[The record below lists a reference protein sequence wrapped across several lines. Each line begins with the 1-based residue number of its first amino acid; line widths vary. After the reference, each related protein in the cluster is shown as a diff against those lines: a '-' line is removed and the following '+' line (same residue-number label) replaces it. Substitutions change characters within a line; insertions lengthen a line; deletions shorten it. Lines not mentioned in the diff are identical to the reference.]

1 MSENDENMVKDYG
14 AKDIKVLKGL
24 DGVRKRPAMYIGD
37 TGKKGLHHL
46 IFEVLDNSVDEAM
59 AGHANYIKV
68 VFNEDYSVSISDNG
82 RGIPIDI
89 HEEFKKPAVEVI
101 LENLHSGGKFDKK
114 SYRISGGLHGVGL
127 SVVNA
132 LTKYLKVDIKRN
144 GKCYKQTYSR
154 GKKVSE
160 PEITYCNSHQTGT
173 EIWFYPD
180 DEIFDFNPEEPI
192 FNFSTVANRMR
203 ELAFL
208 TPGTKFEIIDEISE
222 KREVFLYEGGLK
234 EFIKHL
240 NQEKQPL
247 HDDIIYINDEYEL
260 DENSKI
266 YIEIAMQYN
275 QGYQTNILTY
285 ANTINTIEGGT
296 HLTGFKSALTRTLNS
311 YIEKDMEKKYKD
323 HALSG
328 SDAREGLS
336 AVISVKLPEP
346 QFESQTKIKLGNPE
360 IRQFVSQTV
369 SDKLYQYL
377 QENPT
382 TAKKIVLKTIEAKL
396 AREAAQNARS
406 LVRRK
411 SFLENVRLPGKL
423 ADCSSTDPKECEL
436 FIVEGDSAGG
446 SAKQGRDRNYQAI
459 LPLRGKI
466 LNVEKARIDK
476 ILQNNEIQSIIK
488 ALGVGVQGV
497 NDEDFNLDNLRYD
510 KIIIFTDAD
519 VDGHHIKTLLLTFFF
534 RYMRPLID
542 EGHLYVAVPPLYK
555 ISYKKTS
562 KYVYSDKEKEQYLQE
577 LMKRYDLK
585 DTESIKVKRYKGL
598 GEMDP
603 EELYETTMNK
613 ETRILKKIVYEDYLE
628 NDLVFNRLMGK
639 EVKSRRKFII
649 ENYKE
654 VKTLDI

>member
-1 MSENDENMVKDYG
+1 MPDNDENNVKGYD

-37 TGKKGLHHL
+37 RGKKGLHHL

-59 AGHANYIKV
+59 VGYADYIKV
-68 VFNEDYSVSISDNG
+68 VFKEDYSVSISDNG

-132 LTKYLKVDIKRN
+132 LTKWLKVDIKRN
-144 GKCYKQTYSR
+144 GKCYKQSYSR
-154 GKKVSE
+154 GKKTTE
-160 PEITYCNSHQTGT
+160 PDITDCDPHQTGT
-173 EIWFYPD
+173 EICFYPD
-180 DEIFDFNPEEPI
+180 EEIFEFNPKEPI
-192 FNFSTVANRMR
+192 FNFSTIANRMR

-208 TPGTKFEIIDEISE
+208 TPGTRFEIVDEISE
-222 KREVFLYEGGLK
+222 EREVFFYKGGLK
-234 EFIKHL
+234 EFIKYL
-240 NQEKQPL
+240 NQGKQPL
-247 HDDIIYINDEYEL
+247 HDDIIYINEEYKL
-260 DENSKI
+260 DDDSKV
-266 YIEIAMQYN
+266 YVEIAMQYN

-285 ANTINTIEGGT
+285 ANTINTIEGGS
-296 HLTGFKSALTRTLNS
+296 HLTGFKSALTRTLNQ
-311 YIEKDMEKKYKD
+311 YIEKEMEKKYKN

-328 SDAREGLS
+328 SDTREGLS
-336 AVISVKLPEP
+336 TVISVKLPEP

-360 IRQFVSQTV
+360 IRQFVSQAITE
-369 SDKLYQYL
+369 KLYQYL
-377 QENPT
+377 QENPA
-382 TAKKIVLKTIEAKL
+382 TAKKIILKTIEAKR

-411 SFLENVRLPGKL
+411 SFLENTRLPGKL
-423 ADCSSTDPKECEL
+423 ADCSSTDPKDCEL

-466 LNVEKARIDK
+466 INVEKARIDK

-497 NDEDFNLDNLRYD
+497 NEEDFNLDNLRYY
-510 KIIIFTDAD
+510 KVIIFTDAD

-555 ISYKKTS
+555 ISYRKNS
-562 KYVYSDKEKEQYLQE
+562 KYVYSDKEKEEYLQE
-577 LMKRYDLK
+577 LVKQHNLK

-628 NDLVFNRLMGK
+628 NDLVFSRLMGK
-639 EVKSRRKFII
+639 EVKARRKFII

-654 VKTLDI
+654 VKILDI